1 MSTIRTMLRRHG
13 LHPRKR
19 MGQHFLT
26 NPEILDRIVAA
37 AELEADD
44 VVLEIGPGL
53 GHLTKQLAAAAGEVV
68 AVELDRDLVA
78 ALETELVSFDNVK
91 LVEGDILAL
100 DPAALVGE
108 RAYKVVANL
117 PYNITSAALRH
128 LLEARVPPQRIV
140 VTIQYEVAER
150 IVARDGKMSLLAV
163 SIQFYG
169 TPELIFRLKPGSFY
183 PPPAVDSAVLRIDWH
198 DEPPVPLA
206 DRKAFF
212 QVVRA
217 GFSQSRKQIRNSL
230 TGGLRLS
237 RETVTEALQAAGID
251 PRRRAERLDLDDWA
265 RLTEALKPAI
275 S

>member
-1 MSTIRTMLRRHG
+1 
-13 LHPRKR
+13 

-78 ALETELVSFDNVK
+78 ALETELASFDNVK

-265 RLTEALKPAI
+265 RLTEALKPAL
-275 S
+275 

>member
-1 MSTIRTMLRRHG
+1 MSTIRTLLRRHG